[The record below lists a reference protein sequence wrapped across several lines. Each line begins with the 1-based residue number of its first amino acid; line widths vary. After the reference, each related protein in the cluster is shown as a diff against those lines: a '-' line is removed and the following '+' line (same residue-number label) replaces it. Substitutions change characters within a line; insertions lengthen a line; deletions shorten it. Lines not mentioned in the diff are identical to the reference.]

1 VVMMR
6 IVVVTRLHPR
16 EMGKPELPPLLEVVS
31 SSSADSSRMV
41 CSDDN
46 PL

>member
-1 VVMMR
+1 MMR

-16 EMGKPELPPLLEVVS
+16 EMGKPKLPLLLEVVS
-31 SSSADSSRMV
+31 PSSTDSLRMV
-41 CSDDN
+41 CSDGD